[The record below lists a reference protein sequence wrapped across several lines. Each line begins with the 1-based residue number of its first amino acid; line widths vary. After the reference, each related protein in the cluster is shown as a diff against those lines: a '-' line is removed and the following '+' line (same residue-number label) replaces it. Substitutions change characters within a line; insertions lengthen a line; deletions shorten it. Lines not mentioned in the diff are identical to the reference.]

1 MSGFG
6 TPAAP
11 RIAVQRARLQLDP
24 ALRLRRRALVGGVIR
39 AVGRRCGANAVEVQS
54 RAWPGSQ
61 MPSGS
66 QRSSERMCRELYW
79 ILWCRHS
86 RLGGEQRVG
95 EARLSFVETLGMKR
109 FLEREELVIEM
120 VAKLVGERAQD
131 RLEGHYLSSRGRAHP
146 DGDSRPGSPFL
157 GFIETVQLAVVPRR
171 PPRHH
176 AHADR
181 RHFVTADECVD
192 QALTGSLHTGAIL
205 GDQRSAYLRHR
216 RPDG

>member
-24 ALRLRRRALVGGVIR
+24 RFAASPPRPGRARDSRRGSALRREC
-39 AVGRRCGANAVEVQS
+39 GRGPVPSLAR
-54 RAWPGSQ
+54 SQ

-120 VAKLVGERAQD
+120 VAKLVGERAQE
-131 RLEGHYLSSRGRAHP
+131 RLEGHYLSSRRRAHP

-171 PPRHH
+171 
-176 AHADR
+176 
-181 RHFVTADECVD
+181 
-192 QALTGSLHTGAIL
+192 
-205 GDQRSAYLRHR
+205 
-216 RPDG
+216 